1 MSAGSKLLVVGP
13 AWVGDMVMAQSL
25 YRNLEA
31 CRPGVEIHV
40 LAPGWSLPLVGRM
53 PEVARAIEIDV
64 AHGELGF
71 AKRRALGLRLRA
83 ESYDQAIVLPRSLKA
98 ALVPYLARIPLR
110 TGFRGEWRF
119 GLINDMRKLDTDRL
133 DGTVLRYVALG
144 SADRGDRPR
153 VLPPK
158 LGVDAD
164 NQRALVE
171 RLGLASDRPVVALLP
186 GAEYG
191 PAKCWPIENF
201 GVLAQWLARAG
212 AAVWVLGSA
221 AERPLGEQIRDL
233 APDPNVHNLC
243 GATTLVDAVDLLGAA
258 AAAVSNDSGLMHV
271 VAAVGVHVVAI
282 YGSTSP
288 DFTPP
293 LTDSKTVLYRNLAC
307 SPCFERHCPL
317 EHLNCL
323 REIAVEAVFEAAM
336 NAVAS
341 GGDGDPG
348 PNRSSVAAGGDDDSG
363 ANRSQVAADGDG
375 NPGPDH
381 RRFAADG

>member
-1 MSAGSKLLVVGP
+1 MSARSKLLVVGP

-25 YRNLEA
+25 YRDLVA
-31 CRPGVEIHV
+31 RRPDVEIHV

-71 AKRRALGLRLRA
+71 AKRRALGLCLRA
-83 ESYDQAIVLPRSLKA
+83 ERYDEAIVLPRSLKA
-98 ALVPYLARIPLR
+98 ALVPYFARVPVR

-119 GLINDMRKLDTDRL
+119 GLINDMRKLDPDRL
-133 DGTVLRYVALG
+133 HGTVLRYVALG
-144 SADRGDRPR
+144 SPDTGERPR

-158 LGVDAD
+158 LAVETA
-164 NQRALVE
+164 QRHALAE
-171 RLGLASDRPVVALLP
+171 RLGLVSDRPVVALLP

-191 PAKCWPIENF
+191 PAKRWPIESF
-201 GVLAQWLARAG
+201 GALAGRLVQAG

-221 AERPLGEQIRDL
+221 AETPLGEQIGKL

-258 AAAVSNDSGLMHV
+258 AAAVSNDSGLMHIA
-271 VAAVGVHVVAI
+271 AAVGAHVVAI

-288 DFTPP
+288 GFTPP
-293 LTDSKTVLYRNLAC
+293 LTDAKTVCYLNLEC
-307 SPCFERHCPL
+307 SPCFERQCPL
-317 EHLNCL
+317 KHLNCL
-323 REIAVEAVFEAAM
+323 RGIAVDAVFEAAM
-336 NAVAS
+336 NAVAA

-348 PNRSSVAAGGDDDSG
+348 AGQSRLAANGYGNPGPGQS
-363 ANRSQVAADGDG
+363 RVAADG
-375 NPGPDH
+375 
-381 RRFAADG
+381 

>member
-158 LGVDAD
+158 LGDRRR
-164 NQRALVE
+164 QPTRA
-171 RLGLASDRPVVALLP
+171 RRATRACF
-186 GAEYG
+186 G
-191 PAKCWPIENF
+191 PAGRCAPARRRIRT
-201 GVLAQWLARAG
+201 GQVLADRKFRCAG
-212 AAVWVLGSA
+212 ANG
-221 AERPLGEQIRDL
+221 
-233 APDPNVHNLC
+233 
-243 GATTLVDAVDLLGAA
+243 
-258 AAAVSNDSGLMHV
+258 
-271 VAAVGVHVVAI
+271 
-282 YGSTSP
+282 
-288 DFTPP
+288 
-293 LTDSKTVLYRNLAC
+293 
-307 SPCFERHCPL
+307 
-317 EHLNCL
+317 
-323 REIAVEAVFEAAM
+323 
-336 NAVAS
+336 
-341 GGDGDPG
+341 
-348 PNRSSVAAGGDDDSG
+348 
-363 ANRSQVAADGDG
+363 
-375 NPGPDH
+375 
-381 RRFAADG
+381 

>member
-25 YRNLEA
+25 YRDLA
-31 CRPGVEIHV
+31 ARHPDAEIHV

-53 PEVARAIEIDV
+53 PEVARAVEIDV

-71 AKRRALGLRLRA
+71 AKRRALGLCLRA
-83 ESYDQAIVLPRSLKA
+83 ERYDQAIVLPRSLKA
-98 ALVPYLARIPLR
+98 ALVPYFARIPLR
-110 TGFRGEWRF
+110 TGFRGEWRY
-119 GLINDMRKLDTDRL
+119 GLINDMRQLDKDRL

-144 SADRGDRPR
+144 SADTGDRPR

-158 LGVDAD
+158 LAVDSANRRTLLD
-164 NQRALVE
+164 
-171 RLGLASDRPVVALLP
+171 RLGLGSDRPVVALLS

-191 PAKCWPIENF
+191 PAKCWPIENY
-201 GVLAQWLARAG
+201 GALAERLAQAG

-221 AERPLGEQIRDL
+221 AEKPLGDEIRKL

-243 GATTLVDAVDLLGAA
+243 GATTLVDAVDLLGR
-258 AAAVSNDSGLMHV
+258 AAVAVTNDSGLMHV
-271 VAAVGVHVVAI
+271 AAAVGAHVVAI

-293 LTDSKTVLYRNLAC
+293 LTDAKTVLYRNLTC

-317 EHLNCL
+317 KHLNCL
-323 REIAVEAVFEAAM
+323 REITVEAVLEAAM
-336 NAVAS
+336 NAVAA
-341 GGDGDPG
+341 GGDGDSG
-348 PNRSSVAAGGDDDSG
+348 AHQSRSATDNDSG
-363 ANRSQVAADGDG
+363 HDTDKSRVAADGDG
-375 NPGPDH
+375 DPDPG
-381 RRFAADG
+381 RSRVAADG